1 MLPPQSTWAEHI
13 VGFVERGMASD
24 ARELNAAL
32 TSSVDGPVPHLTDH
46 ELERILS
53 LRTRLIEQW
62 QRLAP
67 GETLSVDFPVRA

>member
-1 MLPPQSTWAEHI
+1 
-13 VGFVERGMASD
+13 
-24 ARELNAAL
+24 
-32 TSSVDGPVPHLTDH
+32 VDVPVPQLTDQ